1 MPHHLRSHEWCRY
14 REGVFVGPAPSP
26 TSSTTKTKKTKKPTS
41 GDLEYAYVK
50 CGLPYPIRVPVPKE
64 APVEQGMRT
73 TVRFTNVDAPRNWP
87 HLSQQECDNLDATAC
102 AASVPREEGG
112 YYWGYTVRR
121 APSLSAVFSECEYPD
136 GYDTSIGTSER
147 GQSVY
152 SLFSGTGNKSTS
164 SAATAK
170 APNSFK
176 HLLIVF
182 GGQAGIEPAVANDP
196 VLAAKGLDKSMASE
210 LFDAW
215 VNLVPRQGSRTIR
228 TEEAVT
234 IGLAA
239 LKPWID
245 GMLEE

>member
-14 REGVFVGPAPSP
+14 REGVFVGPAPP
-26 TSSTTKTKKTKKPTS
+26 PASSTPKSRKTKKS
-41 GDLEYAYVK
+41 LSDDQEYAYVK

-73 TVRFTNVDAPRNWP
+73 TVRFTNADQPPNWP

-136 GYDTSIGTSER
+136 GYDMSIGTSER

-152 SLFSGTGNKSTS
+152 SLFSGTGNRAASST
-164 SAATAK
+164 ATAK

-196 VLAAKGLDKSMASE
+196 VLAEKGLDKSMASE

-215 VNLVPRQGSRTIR
+215 INLVPRQGSRTIR

-239 LKPWID
+239 LKPWVD
-245 GMLEE
+245 GMYEE